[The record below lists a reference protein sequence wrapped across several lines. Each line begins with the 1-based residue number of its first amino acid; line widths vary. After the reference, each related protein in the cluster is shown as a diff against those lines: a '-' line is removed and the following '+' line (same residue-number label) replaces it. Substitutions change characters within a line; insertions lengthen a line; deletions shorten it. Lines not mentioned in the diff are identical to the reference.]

1 MMCCAPGEP
10 RIGSQS
16 SRNASAQRESNGDD
30 EVARAGEVGKGAR
43 QPHCTSCGGPP
54 ELIHT
59 KLPQALLSQGFQTAL
74 HRRGC

>member
-1 MMCCAPGEP
+1 MMCCAQGEP

-30 EVARAGEVGKGAR
+30 EVAGAGEVGKGTR
-43 QPHCTSCGGPP
+43 QPRRTSRGGPS

-59 KLPQALLSQGFQTAL
+59 KLPQALLP
-74 HRRGC
+74 